1 MEVQVRVRVGVR
13 VKIGVTHAKHST
25 RLDFLGSEDLLQPP
39 RLAARKDFGSQS
51 VQR

>member
-1 MEVQVRVRVGVR
+1 MEVQVRVRV
-13 VKIGVTHAKHST
+13 KIGVTRAKHST